1 MTTAKLLLIDDD
13 DALLDMLAM
22 SFEDEGFEVIC
33 AEDGQKGLDA
43 VALEPFDVIVTDIN
57 MPKVDGF
64 TLCRKLREQGNE
76 VPLILLTSR
85 DSEIDEALG
94 LELGADDYVTK
105 PFSSRVLLARVK
117 ALMRRQVARSESS
130 VGSGLPDTTEESK
143 IRCGH
148 LELDSARLEAFYG
161 GELFQVTLTEF
172 RMLEVFARNPGIV
185 YTRQQLL
192 DRIRGDDSV
201 VAERIVDTYIRRLR
215 RKLEEYDPEFD
226 CIETVV
232 GAGYRWRGERDD

>member
-1 MTTAKLLLIDDD
+1 MSTKLLLIDDD

-22 SFEDEGFEVIC
+22 AFEDEGLEVHC
-33 AEDGQKGLDA
+33 ASDGQQGIED
-43 VALEPFDVIVTDIN
+43 VARLVPDVVITDIN
-57 MPKVDGF
+57 MPRLDGF

-105 PFSSRVLLARVK
+105 PFSSRVLVARVK
-117 ALMRRQVARSESS
+117 ALMRRQVARSGEA
-130 VGSGLPDTTEESK
+130 GAATGED
-143 IRCGH
+143 IRVSCGQ
-148 LELDSARLEAFYG
+148 LELDSARLEAFYS
-161 GELFQVTLTEF
+161 GELVQVTLTEF

-192 DRIRGDDSV
+192 DRIRGDDSI
-201 VAERIVDTYIRRLR
+201 VAERIIDTYIRRLR
-215 RKLEEYDPEFD
+215 RKLEEYDSSFD
-226 CIETVV
+226 RIETVV
-232 GAGYRWRGERDD
+232 GAGYRWRGERED

>member
-1 MTTAKLLLIDDD
+1 MSTKLLLIDDD

-22 SFEDEGFEVIC
+22 AFEDEGLEVHC
-33 AEDGQKGLDA
+33 ASDGQKGLEE
-43 VALEPFDVIVTDIN
+43 VARLAPGVVITDIN
-57 MPKVDGF
+57 MPRIDGF

-105 PFSSRVLLARVK
+105 PFSSRVLVARVK
-117 ALMRRQVARSESS
+117 ALMRRQAARSGEDASHS
-130 VGSGLPDTTEESK
+130 EDLRV
-143 IRCGH
+143 RCGQ
-148 LELDSARLEAFYG
+148 LELDSARLEAFYAG
-161 GELFQVTLTEF
+161 KIFQVTLTEF

-192 DRIRGDDSV
+192 DRIRGDDSI
-201 VAERIVDTYIRRLR
+201 VAERIIDTYIRRLR
-215 RKLEEYDPEFD
+215 RKLEEYDSSFD

-232 GAGYRWRGERDD
+232 GAGYRWRGERED

>member
-22 SFEDEGFEVIC
+22 SFEDEGFEVTC
-33 AEDGQKGLDA
+33 ALDGQKGLDA
-43 VALEPFDVIVTDIN
+43 VANTPFDVIVTDIN

-117 ALMRRQVARSESS
+117 ALMRRQVARSEPGPGGQQDAS
-130 VGSGLPDTTEESK
+130 EESK
-143 IRCGH
+143 IRCGR

-172 RMLEVFARNPGIV
+172 RMLEVFARHPGIV

>member
-1 MTTAKLLLIDDD
+1 MTAKLLLIDDD

-22 SFEDEGFEVIC
+22 SFEDEGFEVSC
-33 AEDGQKGLDA
+33 VGDGQQGLDE
-43 VALEPFDVIVTDIN
+43 VARESFDVIITDIN
-57 MPKVDGF
+57 MPRVDGF

-105 PFSSRVLLARVK
+105 PFSSRVLVARVK
-117 ALMRRQVARSESS
+117 ALMRRQVARSKPVAMKEANE
-130 VGSGLPDTTEESK
+130 LK
-143 IRCGH
+143 IICGQ
-148 LELDSARLEAFYG
+148 LELDSARLEAFYAG
-161 GELFQVTLTEF
+161 KLFQVTLTEF

-192 DRIRGDDSV
+192 EQIRGDDSI

-215 RKLEEYDPEFD
+215 RKLEGYDPKFD
-226 CIETVV
+226 RIETVV